1 MELFRWTLI
10 MDDGGNIVGLLKHKF
25 AIIALSSV
33 VLIGGGMIGYKFYQ
47 ESKVEAEATAEEL
60 KQSEEEEGLQQ
71 EIRKAETKVIS
82 AEMNPIQENIEAA
95 EAEIQLLSESEGKH
109 ALLERL
115 VAVKKKFS
123 DEEKAKEVARI
134 AGLREDITQAK
145 IDLGINGTPS
155 EQELI
160 DILHKMTHQKVRAQ
174 KKWGF
179 IQMTEVN
186 LIAVKEVLEENP
198 FHNEKINMLEMV
210 NTWLN
215 NEFSNIVADHNS
227 LWGEKEGTVG
237 KAYGI
242 LSQAEEEAL
251 VKEQFGV
258 Q

>member
-1 MELFRWTLI
+1 M
-10 MDDGGNIVGLLKHKF
+10 GLLKHKL
-25 AIIALSSV
+25 AVIVLSSV

-60 KQSEEEEGLQQ
+60 KQAEEVWQQ
-71 EIRKAETKVIS
+71 EIRKAETMVIS

-95 EAEIQLLSESEGKH
+95 EAEIQLLTESEGKQ
-109 ALLERL
+109 ALLDRL
-115 VAVKKKFS
+115 VVVKKEFN
-123 DEEKAKEVARI
+123 DEVKAKEEARL
-134 AGLREDITQAK
+134 AELREEITQAK
-145 IDLGINGTPS
+145 IDLGINGVPS
-155 EQELI
+155 ENELLE
-160 DILHKMTHQKVRAQ
+160 ILHKMTHQKVRAQ
-174 KKWGF
+174 KKWGY

-198 FHNEKINMLEMV
+198 ILNENINMLEMV

-237 KAYGI
+237 KAYGR

>member
-1 MELFRWTLI
+1 MGLF
-10 MDDGGNIVGLLKHKF
+10 KHKL
-25 AIIALSSV
+25 AVIVLSSV

-47 ESKVEAEATAEEL
+47 ESKEEAEATAEEI
-60 KQSEEEEGLQQ
+60 KQAEEVWQQ

-95 EAEIQLLSESEGKH
+95 EAEIQLLTESEGKQ

-115 VAVKKKFS
+115 VVVKKEFN
-123 DEEKAKEVARI
+123 DEVKAKEEARL
-134 AGLREDITQAK
+134 AELREEITQAK
-145 IDLGINGTPS
+145 IDLGINGVPS
-155 EQELI
+155 ENELLE
-160 DILHKMTHQKVRAQ
+160 ILHKMTHQKVRAQ

-198 FHNEKINMLEMV
+198 IFNENINMLEMV
-210 NTWLN
+210 STWLN
-215 NEFSNIVADHNS
+215 NEFTNIVADHNL

-237 KAYGI
+237 KAYGR

>member
-1 MELFRWTLI
+1 MGLF
-10 MDDGGNIVGLLKHKF
+10 KHKL
-25 AIIALSSV
+25 AVIVLSSV

-60 KQSEEEEGLQQ
+60 KQAEEVWQQ

-95 EAEIQLLSESEGKH
+95 EAEIQLLMESEGKQ

-115 VAVKKKFS
+115 VAVKKEFN
-123 DEEKAKEVARI
+123 DEVKAKEEARL
-134 AGLREDITQAK
+134 AELREEITQAK

-155 EQELI
+155 EKELLE
-160 DILHKMTHQKVRAQ
+160 ILHKMTHQKVRAQ

-198 FHNEKINMLEMV
+198 ILNENINMLEMV

-237 KAYGI
+237 KAYGR

>member
-1 MELFRWTLI
+1 
-10 MDDGGNIVGLLKHKF
+10 MDNGGNIMGLLKHKL
-25 AIIALSSV
+25 AVIVLSSV

-60 KQSEEEEGLQQ
+60 KQAEDVWQQ
-71 EIRKAETKVIS
+71 ETRKAETKVIS

-95 EAEIQLLSESEGKH
+95 EAEIQLLTESEGKQ

-115 VAVKKKFS
+115 VAVKMEFN
-123 DEEKAKEVARI
+123 DEVKAKEEARL
-134 AGLREDITQAK
+134 AELREEITQAK
-145 IDLGINGTPS
+145 IDLGINGVPS
-155 EQELI
+155 EQELLE
-160 DILHKMTHQKVRAQ
+160 ILHKMTHQKVRAQ

-198 FHNEKINMLEMV
+198 ILNENINMLEMV

-237 KAYGI
+237 KAYGR

-251 VKEQFGV
+251 VKEQFGG

>member
-1 MELFRWTLI
+1 M
-10 MDDGGNIVGLLKHKF
+10 GLLKHKL
-25 AIIALSSV
+25 AVIVLSSV

-60 KQSEEEEGLQQ
+60 KQAEDVWQQ
-71 EIRKAETKVIS
+71 ETRKAETKVIS

-95 EAEIQLLSESEGKH
+95 EAEIQLLTESEGKQ

-115 VAVKKKFS
+115 VAVKMEFN
-123 DEEKAKEVARI
+123 DEVKAKEEARL
-134 AGLREDITQAK
+134 AELREEITQAK
-145 IDLGINGTPS
+145 IDLGINGVPS
-155 EQELI
+155 EQELLE
-160 DILHKMTHQKVRAQ
+160 ILHKMTHQKVRAQ

-198 FHNEKINMLEMV
+198 ILNENINMLEMV
-210 NTWLN
+210 DTWLN

-237 KAYGI
+237 KAYGR

-251 VKEQFGV
+251 VKEQFGGH
-258 Q
+258 